1 MKKIMLIVA
10 LVVTVGYAKGDVTIP
25 EKENR
30 PGLKEVLVLPVV
42 GALLFPGLVIGDAQW
57 QYYTNRGN
65 CDTRHFIV
73 TLVPTPKNRD
83 DFGLSVKIPCN
94 AWFEEN

>member
-1 MKKIMLIVA
+1 MKKIIA
-10 LVVTVGYAKGDVTIP
+10 LMVLASVVSVAKGDVTIP

-30 PGLKEVLVLPVV
+30 PGLKEALVLPVV

-57 QYYTNRGN
+57 QAYTNRGN

-73 TLVPTPKNRD
+73 TLVPTPKNRES
-83 DFGLSVKIPCN
+83 FGLSVKVPCS
-94 AWFEEN
+94 AWFEKN